1 MLGLFGGK
9 RQCGRRNRGQT
20 PSAVGISRLNLY
32 DPGMSKSFSK
42 NLISSVLSRRSEIVK
57 GKNIDDWRFPNREPK
72 RYDPEALLNQIS
84 FLHENRGALDNAAAL
99 LKDDAS
105 RALLAEVMAYRALGP
120 MHVKLPTNTPAYW
133 DGYTRA
139 AEWECESF
147 HEPRAPQ
154 WEFGKYR
161 FNVDETPLDINCWVA
176 DIVFTFIYRQYYF
189 ERQGVRIQ
197 PEIGDYVIDAGACFG
212 DTGLCFALS
221 VGPTGRIFSFEPMSQ
236 RGIAQENLDRN
247 RPLSDRV
254 EILPYA
260 LSEESDQTLMFT
272 DGGVGAKAHAK
283 GTIEVQSLSVDDFV
297 TRNEVKKIDLIKM
310 DIEGSERSALA
321 GAERTIRDFRPK
333 LAISLYHRPDDVFFL
348 PAQVKAMLPDYDLYI
363 DHYTVHNEEMV
374 LYAIPG

>member
-1 MLGLFGGK
+1 M
-9 RQCGRRNRGQT
+9 
-20 PSAVGISRLNLY
+20 
-32 DPGMSKSFSK
+32 
-42 NLISSVLSRRSEIVK
+42 
-57 GKNIDDWRFPNREPK
+57 
-72 RYDPEALLNQIS
+72 
-84 FLHENRGALDNAAAL
+84 
-99 LKDDAS
+99 
-105 RALLAEVMAYRALGP
+105 
-120 MHVKLPTNTPAYW
+120 
-133 DGYTRA
+133 
-139 AEWECESF
+139 
-147 HEPRAPQ
+147 
-154 WEFGKYR
+154 
-161 FNVDETPLDINCWVA
+161 
-176 DIVFTFIYRQYYF
+176 
-189 ERQGVRIQ
+189 
-197 PEIGDYVIDAGACFG
+197 
-212 DTGLCFALS
+212 
-221 VGPTGRIFSFEPMSQ
+221 GPTGRIFSFEPMSQ